1 MAAPIREGTVA
12 VKRQNAHLRR
22 GCGRRGFTLAE
33 VIVSAALL
41 AIGFTALVASFG
53 HESVVIQRG
62 EDITLATFL
71 AEEIRDKAFQMA
83 FADALDLDGTTYSP
97 ASLSTGV
104 SEDLSNWSQRIS
116 VTPVSSSDLN
126 EEVEAAEAQA
136 ARLTVE
142 VFAGGNPVLTQT
154 YYIFDFA
161 GVPFTEDGEGGDD
174 DDDDDDD
181 DDGDG

>member
-1 MAAPIREGTVA
+1 M
-12 VKRQNAHLRR
+12 KRQSASLQQGR
-22 GCGRRGFTLAE
+22 GRRGFTLAE
-33 VIVSAALL
+33 VIVSAVLL

-53 HESVVIQRG
+53 HESVVTQRG
-62 EDITLATFL
+62 EDITLGTFL
-71 AEEIRDKAFQMA
+71 AEEIRDKAFQTA
-83 FADALDLDGTTYSP
+83 FDDVLDLDGTTYSP

-126 EEVEAAEAQA
+126 EEVEAAEAQV

-142 VFAGGNPVLTQT
+142 VFAKGNPVLTQT

-161 GVPFTEDGEGGDD
+161 GVPFTEADGGGDD
-174 DDDDDDD
+174 D
-181 DDGDG
+181 GE